1 MATYVIGDIQ
11 GCFEALEKLLD
22 RIAFDSRRD
31 RLWFVGD
38 LVNRGPDSLATI
50 RFVRSLGESA
60 VTVLGNHDLHL
71 LTVAAGFAHLH
82 RGDTLADI
90 LEAPDREALLDWLRH
105 CKLMHVDE
113 GWAMVHAGLLPQW
126 SIGEARALAA
136 EVEEALAGPDSR
148 ELLRHMYGNQPDAWD
163 PKLEGYDRLRV
174 IINAMTRLR
183 LCTPDGRMEFRH
195 KSAPRNLPPGF
206 LPWYAVPG
214 RASAGHPIVFGHW
227 STLGLHATDDV
238 VALDSG
244 CLWGG
249 ALSALRLHDRR
260 IFQVDCAGMRGT
272 TAPDD

>member
-22 RIAFDSRRD
+22 RIDFDARRD

-38 LVNRGPDSLATI
+38 LVNRGPDSLATL
-50 RFVRSLGESA
+50 RFVRDLGEGA
-60 VTVLGNHDLHL
+60 ITVLGNHDLHL
-71 LTVAAGFAHLH
+71 LTVAAGFARLH
-82 RGDTLADI
+82 RGDTFQDI
-90 LEAPDREALLDWLRH
+90 LEADDRTALLEWLRRR
-105 CKLMHVDE
+105 KLMHLDQ

-126 SIGEARALAA
+126 SVGYALSLAR
-136 EVEEALAGPDSR
+136 EVEAVLGGDRHE
-148 ELLRHMYGNQPDAWD
+148 ELLRHMYGNEPEAWD
-163 PKLEGYDRLRV
+163 DALAGTDRLRV

-183 LCTPDGRMEFRH
+183 LCTPQGRMEFRH
-195 KSAPRNLPPGF
+195 KSAPRELPEGY
-206 LPWYAVPG
+206 LPWYAIPG

-244 CLWGG
+244 CLWGN

-272 TAPDD
+272 TAPDC